1 MKKFIKIYLL
11 VRLTDTVPELLV
23 LGAFA
28 FGLLMLLLFF
38 TVLFSLFFIVG
49 RAVAL
54 LFTTFLSS
62 FSDFIVSLAPSFAAF
77 IES

>member
-11 VRLTDTVPELLV
+11 VRLTDTVPELLL

-28 FGLLMLLLFF
+28 FGLLMLPFFF
-38 TVLFSLFFIVG
+38 TVLFSLFLIVG

-54 LFTTFLSS
+54 LFTAFFSS
-62 FSDFIVSLAPSFAAF
+62 FSDFMVSLAAVFAAF

>member
-11 VRLTDTVPELLV
+11 VRLTDTVPELLL
-23 LGAFA
+23 LGTFA
-28 FGLLMLLLFF
+28 FGLLTLLLFF
-38 TVLFSLFFIVG
+38 TVLFSLFLIVG

-54 LFTTFLSS
+54 LFTAFFSS
-62 FSDFIVSLAPSFAAF
+62 FSDFMVSLAAVFAAF